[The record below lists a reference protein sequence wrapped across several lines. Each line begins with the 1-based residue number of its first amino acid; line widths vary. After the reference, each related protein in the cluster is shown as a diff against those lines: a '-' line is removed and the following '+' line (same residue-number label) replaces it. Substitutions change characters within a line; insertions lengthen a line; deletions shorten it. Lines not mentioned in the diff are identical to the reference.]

1 MKKITFISIFLI
13 LIVPALIFSE
23 SSAENQKRGFSYF
36 FSYPVL
42 MLDNEDLPFIYGLG
56 AGMNIDIGGKIPVL
70 NLTGI
75 EYSASYSLLDYNDY
89 YHYLSTGLG
98 YYIRSSFAIPV
109 NIGFRFGAG
118 AGWVIETE
126 ASTDTENNHRMNGLY
141 TSFSPFI
148 EIKTQKHFYF
158 VAGFEA
164 REQDASQSDND
175 SSEDGKDDDRYHVDI
190 IYLRIG
196 YRY

>member
-13 LIVPALIFSE
+13 LIVPALIFSDPE
-23 SSAENQKRGFSYF
+23 TKNQKQGFSYF

-42 MLDNEDLPFIYGLG
+42 MLEDVDLPFIYGFG
-56 AGMNIDIGGKIPVL
+56 AGMNIDFGGKIPIL

-75 EYSASYSLLDYNDY
+75 EYSASYSLLDFEDY
-89 YHYLSTGLG
+89 YHYLSTGFG
-98 YYIRSSFAIPV
+98 YYIRSSFSIPV

-118 AGWVIETE
+118 AGWVIETT
-126 ASTDTENNHRMNGLY
+126 ASTDTENNRRMNGLY

-158 VAGFEA
+158 TAGFEA
-164 REQDASQSDND
+164 REQNVSQADKE
-175 SSEDGKDDDRYHVDI
+175 SSEDGKDDDNAHIDI
-190 IYLRIG
+190 IYLRVG